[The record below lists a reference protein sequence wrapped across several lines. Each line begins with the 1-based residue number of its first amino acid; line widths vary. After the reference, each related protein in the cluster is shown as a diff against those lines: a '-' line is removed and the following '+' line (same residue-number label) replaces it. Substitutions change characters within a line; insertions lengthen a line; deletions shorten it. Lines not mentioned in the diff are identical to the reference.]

1 MNFNGLIEQSKIDIN
16 HIKEVRTPDIYDK
29 DFSDMVIDKMVK
41 DLDKL
46 FLPKHIHRYYL
57 LTRDNEVSITATI
70 ANSVGV
76 LKKTITFKA
85 RCSKEDTFDLL
96 TGFEIAYKRLQRYC
110 KRTISKWGVK
120 KKVRRG
126 FQKNEVDNKGEM
138 YCRD

>member
-16 HIKEVRTPDIYDK
+16 HIKEVRTPNIFDK
-29 DFSDMVIDKMVK
+29 DLIDKVGK
-41 DLDKL
+41 ELDDL
-46 FLPKHIHRYYL
+46 FFPKHIHRYYL

-110 KRTISKWGVK
+110 KENHI
-120 KKVRRG
+120 
-126 FQKNEVDNKGEM
+126 EM
-138 YCRD
+138 GREKESTPWVPKE